1 MQVCVEYFCCICCLL
16 SQSCPTLLEPMDCC
30 TPGFPVLYH
39 FPKLAQTSCLLSQW
53 FHPTILSS
61 VVPFSC
67 FQSFPASGSFP
78 VSRLFASAGQSI
90 GSFSISLS
98 NEHPGLISFTR
109 DWLDLLAVQGI
120 LLQHHSSKA
129 SIPQCSAFFIVQL
142 SHLYI
147 TTGKTI
153 ALTRQTFVGK
163 VIYLLL
169 IMLCRF
175 VIAFLSRS
183 KCLLV
188 SWLQSPSAVGLEPKK
203 IKSVPVSIVSPS
215 VCHKVMGPD
224 AMNFVFWMLSFKSA
238 FSLSSFSFNRRLLVP
253 SAYLRLLS
261 FLLIPACASSNP
273 SILHDVLCI

>member
-1 MQVCVEYFCCICCLL
+1 M
-16 SQSCPTLLEPMDCC
+16 
-30 TPGFPVLYH
+30 
-39 FPKLAQTSCLLSQW
+39 
-53 FHPTILSS
+53 
-61 VVPFSC
+61 
-67 FQSFPASGSFP
+67 
-78 VSRLFASAGQSI
+78 SRLFASGGQRI

-109 DWLDLLAVQGI
+109 DWLDLLAVQGT

-142 SHLYI
+142 SHPYM

-163 VIYLLL
+163 VMYLLL
-169 IMLCRF
+169 IMLSRF
-175 VIAFLSRS
+175 VVAFYSRS

-224 AMNFVFWMLSFKSA
+224 AMNFIF
-238 FSLSSFSFNRRLLVP
+238 
-253 SAYLRLLS
+253 
-261 FLLIPACASSNP
+261 
-273 SILHDVLCI
+273 